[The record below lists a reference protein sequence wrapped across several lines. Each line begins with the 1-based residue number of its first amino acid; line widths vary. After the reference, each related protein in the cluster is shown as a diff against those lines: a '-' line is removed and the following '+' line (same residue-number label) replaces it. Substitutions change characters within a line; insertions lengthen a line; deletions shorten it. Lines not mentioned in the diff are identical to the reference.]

1 MRALRKLLDKQA
13 KHFEKGGRFEALYPL
28 WEANDTFLFS
38 LGKVTRNASH
48 VRDGADLK
56 RIMITVVVALL
67 PCMFMAMYNTG
78 YQAQLAVQHG
88 AAMWDG
94 WQTTVFTALGFDL
107 AGGGFFAC
115 VLYGALFYIPVYIVT
130 LAAGGTAEVVF
141 CIVRKHEV
149 NEGFLVTSALFPL
162 ILPATIPLW
171 QVAVGIL
178 FGVVIGKEVFG
189 GVGMNI
195 FNPALTARAFLYFAY
210 PAQISGDNVWIAAQ
224 TGTDGYSGATWLS
237 VMKESG
243 MEGLRSGI
251 SDVRGGVTWWESF
264 IGLEPGSMGE
274 TSALF
279 CLFGAAIL
287 ILAGVGSWRIMLGG
301 LAGTAATVLLFNSF
315 AHDPAS
321 VYAVPV
327 HWHWVLGGF
336 AFAIVFMATDP
347 VSAPFTDTGR
357 FLYGFLIGTLGIL
370 IREVNP
376 AYAGSWMLAILFM
389 NIFSST
395 IDHYVVRANIKR
407 RLARNAA

>member
-1 MRALRKLLDKQA
+1 
-13 KHFEKGGRFEALYPL
+13 
-28 WEANDTFLFS
+28 
-38 LGKVTRNASH
+38 
-48 VRDGADLK
+48 
-56 RIMITVVVALL
+56 
-67 PCMFMAMYNTG
+67 MFMAMFNTG
-78 YQAQLAVQHG
+78 HQAQLAVRQG
-88 AAMWDG
+88 AALWDG

-107 AGGGFFAC
+107 VHGGFIAC
-115 VLYGALFYIPVYIVT
+115 MVYGALFFIPVYIVT
-130 LAAGGTAEVVF
+130 LAAGGTAEVIF

-171 QVAVGIL
+171 QVAMGIL

-210 PAQISGDNVWIAAQ
+210 PMQISGDSVWIPAQ
-224 TGTDGYSGATWLS
+224 TSADGYSGATWLA
-237 VMKESG
+237 VMKDAG
-243 MEGLRSGI
+243 MEGLRHGI
-251 SDVRGGVTWWESF
+251 SDVRGGITWWESF

-279 CLFGAAIL
+279 CLIGALIL
-287 ILAGVGSWRIMLGG
+287 ITTRVASWRIMLGG
-301 LAGTAATVLLFNSF
+301 LVGSAGAVLLFNAF
-315 AHDPAS
+315 AQDSSS
-321 VYAVPV
+321 VFAVPV

-357 FLYGFLIGTLGIL
+357 YLYGFLIGFLGIL

-376 AYAGSWMLAILFM
+376 AYAGSWMLSILFM
-389 NIFSST
+389 NMFSST

>member
-1 MRALRKLLDKQA
+1 
-13 KHFEKGGRFEALYPL
+13 
-28 WEANDTFLFS
+28 
-38 LGKVTRNASH
+38 
-48 VRDGADLK
+48 
-56 RIMITVVVALL
+56 
-67 PCMFMAMYNTG
+67 MAMYNTG
-78 YQAQLAVQHG
+78 YQAHLAVQGG

-94 WQTTVFTALGFDL
+94 WQTTVFNAMGFDL
-107 AGGGFFAC
+107 VSGGFLAC
-115 VLYGALFYIPVYIVT
+115 VIYGALFFIPVYVVT
-130 LAAGGTAEVVF
+130 LAAGGAAEVLF

-171 QVAVGIL
+171 QVALGIL
-178 FGVVIGKEVFG
+178 FGVIIGKEVFG

-210 PAQISGDNVWIAAQ
+210 PAEISGDKPWIAAQ
-224 TGTDGYSGATWLS
+224 TSPDGYSGATWLA

-243 MEGLRSGI
+243 MEGLRNGI
-251 SDVRGGVTWWESF
+251 SEVRGGITWWESF

-279 CLFGAAIL
+279 CLIGAIIL
-287 ILAGVGSWRIMLGG
+287 IATGVGSWRIMLGG
-301 LAGTAATVLLFNSF
+301 LVGATVTVLFFNTF
-315 AHDPAS
+315 AKAPSS
-321 VYAVPV
+321 VYAVPFY
-327 HWHWVLGGF
+327 WHWVVGGF

-347 VSAPFTDTGR
+347 VSAPYTDKGR
-357 FLYGFLIGTLGIL
+357 YIYGFLIGFLGIL

-376 AYAGSWMLAILFM
+376 AYAGSWMLSILFM
-389 NIFSST
+389 NMFSST

>member
-1 MRALRKLLDKQA
+1 MKALRKLLDKQA
-13 KHFEKGGRFEALYPL
+13 KHFEKGGKLEVLFPL
-28 WEANDTFLFS
+28 WEATDTFLFS

-78 YQAQLAVQHG
+78 YQAQLAVERG
-88 AAMWDG
+88 AGMWDG

-107 AGGGFFAC
+107 VNGGFFTC
-115 VLYGALFYIPVYIVT
+115 IVYGALFFIPVYIVT
-130 LAAGGTAEVVF
+130 LAAGGAAEVLF

-171 QVAVGIL
+171 QVALGIL
-178 FGVVIGKEVFG
+178 FGVIIGKEVFG

-210 PAQISGDNVWIAAQ
+210 PAEISGDNVWIAAQ
-224 TGTDGYSGATWLS
+224 TSTDGYSGATWLA

-243 MEGLRSGI
+243 MEGLRNGI
-251 SDVRGGVTWWESF
+251 SEVRGGITWWESF

-279 CLFGAAIL
+279 CIIGAIIL
-287 ILAGVGSWRIMLGG
+287 IATGVGSWRIMLGG
-301 LAGTAATVLLFNSF
+301 LVGSGLTVVLFNTF
-315 AHDPAS
+315 AKDPAS
-321 VYAVPV
+321 PFAVPV
-327 HWHWVLGGF
+327 YWHWVVGGF

-347 VSAPFTDTGR
+347 VSAPFTDKGR
-357 FLYGFLIGTLGIL
+357 YIYGFLIGFLGIL

-376 AYAGSWMLAILFM
+376 AYAGSWMLSILFM
-389 NIFSST
+389 NMFSST